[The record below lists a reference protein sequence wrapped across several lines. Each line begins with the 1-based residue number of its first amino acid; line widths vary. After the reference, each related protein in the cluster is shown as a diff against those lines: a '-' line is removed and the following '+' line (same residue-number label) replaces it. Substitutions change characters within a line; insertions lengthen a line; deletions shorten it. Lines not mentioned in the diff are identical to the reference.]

1 MHPLTGGRKLAL
13 YILVWLPVVYGL
25 GVLLAAQSHS
35 PFAGLLAIP
44 LCFLYALICLS
55 AWYPCRSLP
64 PGSETLTRILFT
76 HVASASVAATIW
88 IGAAAALFAALPVQ
102 GSITPALPAI
112 LAMGFVLYLLAVA
125 SYYVVLSVEAARKA
139 EEREAE
145 ARLLAGKAEL
155 RALKAQINPHFL
167 YNSLNSISALTTVDA
182 AKARDMCVQLAGFL
196 RRTLGMGEKASIP
209 LAEELALTHS
219 YLGIERIRFGA
230 RLEIEEDIDESCG
243 EYPVPPLLL
252 QPLVENAI
260 KHGIANMIDPGFVRI
275 RAQRI
280 APVNGH
286 PSEMQITVENSFDAD
301 GQKSRQTGG
310 FGLAT
315 VRKRLEAHYGG
326 RAALHA
332 STEEGTFRV
341 EMLLPAE
348 S

>member
-1 MHPLTGGRKLAL
+1 
-13 YILVWLPVVYGL
+13 L
-25 GVLLAAQSHS
+25 GVLLRAESHS
-35 PFAGLLAIP
+35 SLAGLLSIP
-44 LCFLYALICLS
+44 LCLFYALICLS

-64 PGSETLTRILFT
+64 PGSDTLTRILIT
-76 HVASASVAATIW
+76 HVASAGVAATIW
-88 IGAAAALFAALPVQ
+88 IGAAAALFALLPVKE
-102 GSITPALPAI
+102 SITPALPI
-112 LAMGFVLYLLAVA
+112 VLALGFVLYLLAVA
-125 SYYVVLSVEAARKA
+125 TYYVVLSVEAARKA

-167 YNSLNSISALTTVDA
+167 YNSLNSISALTTADA

-209 LAEELALTHS
+209 LAEELALTRS
-219 YLGIERIRFGA
+219 YLGIERIRFGT
-230 RLEIEEDIDESCG
+230 RLEIREDIDESCG

-260 KHGIANMIDPGFVRI
+260 KHGIANLIDPGFVRI

-280 APVNGH
+280 VPANGH
-286 PSEMQITVENSFDAD
+286 PGEMQIVVENSFDEE

-326 RAALHA
+326 LAALHA

-341 EMLLPAE
+341 EMRLPVHADL
-348 S
+348 